1 MDKKFIKIYKNVL
14 WFIGFMNL
22 LLLISNFVI
31 ISFMVRVQ
39 VLMDTIVAIKIERV
53 MVFWR

>member
-1 MDKKFIKIYKNVL
+1 MDKKFIKTFYDLLGL
-14 WFIGFMNL
+14 WLISNF

-39 VLMDTIVAIKIERV
+39 VLMDTIVAVKIERV
-53 MVFWR
+53 MAFWK

>member
-39 VLMDTIVAIKIERV
+39 VLMDTIVAVKIERV
-53 MVFWR
+53 MAFWK

>member
-1 MDKKFIKIYKNVL
+1 
-14 WFIGFMNL
+14 MNL

-39 VLMDTIVAIKIERV
+39 VLMDMIVAVKIERV
-53 MVFWR
+53 MAF